1 MFKEARMPFY
11 KRESHQDQKAAKCIK
26 IYEKKFKKKKK
37 KIGIKV
43 YKTLQDKANKNA
55 KIKISLTLMKI
66 IVIVSNLQL

>member
-26 IYEKKFKKKKK
+26 KFEKKFKKKKQ
-37 KIGIKV
+37 IGIKV
-43 YKTLQDKANKNA
+43 DKTLQDKANKNA

-66 IVIVSNLQL
+66 IVIVSNLQS

>member
-1 MFKEARMPFY
+1 MPFY

-26 IYEKKFKKKKK
+26 KFEKKFKKKK

-66 IVIVSNLQL
+66 IVIVSNLQS